1 MALKNVLNNSQELTD
16 IEILNESEEGAKL
29 LIDELL
35 NGQIVET
42 LVQQALV
49 KLNEK
54 EQDESDAVQ
63 NILSII
69 ENVRFL

>member
-1 MALKNVLNNSQELTD
+1 LTD

-69 ENVRFL
+69 ENVRFH